1 MDKEDKPMV
10 HVIMVVLVIFG
21 FATGYIVGY
30 VMGWER
36 RDKEK

>member
-1 MDKEDKPMV
+1 MS
-10 HVIMVVLVIFG
+10 HVVLAVLVIFV

>member
-1 MDKEDKPMV
+1 MLA
-10 HVIMVVLVIFG
+10 VLVIFG

>member
-1 MDKEDKPMV
+1 MV